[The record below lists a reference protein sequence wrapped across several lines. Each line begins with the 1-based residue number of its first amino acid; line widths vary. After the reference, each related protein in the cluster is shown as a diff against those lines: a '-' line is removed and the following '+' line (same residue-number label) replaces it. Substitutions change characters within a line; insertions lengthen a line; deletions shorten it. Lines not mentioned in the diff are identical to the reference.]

1 MPNSCEIIYAGWRR
15 EMMGQRRLRRRRRR
29 SRWYHSDDDDD
40 DDVTPASSKASSGG
54 GEDGNSSDAAPIF
67 FVFCVLPSSMLLPA
81 EGASFG
87 ESGPA
92 AGGLA
97 EDRGAAGTNDHR
109 LGVAEHRRDLVA
121 SGTLDVHEVRVGTL
135 YQPLQFAFPLLLF
148 DGWVEK
154 IFRERHDDCCSC
166 SCC

>member
-1 MPNSCEIIYAGWRR
+1 
-15 EMMGQRRLRRRRRR
+15 
-29 SRWYHSDDDDD
+29 
-40 DDVTPASSKASSGG
+40 
-54 GEDGNSSDAAPIF
+54 
-67 FVFCVLPSSMLLPA
+67 MLLPT

>member
-1 MPNSCEIIYAGWRR
+1 
-15 EMMGQRRLRRRRRR
+15 MMGQRGLRRRRRR
-29 SRWYHSDDDDD
+29 PRWCDSDDD
-40 DDVTPASSKASSGG
+40 DDVTPASSKASRGG
-54 GEDGNSSDAAPIF
+54 GEDGNSPDAAP
-67 FVFCVLPSSMLLPA
+67 VFCVLPSSMLLPA

-97 EDRGAAGTNDHR
+97 EDRGAAGTNDDR
-109 LGVAEHRRDLVA
+109 LGAAEHRRDLVA
-121 SGTLDVHEVRVGTL
+121 TGTLDVHEVRVGTL

-154 IFRERHDDCCSC
+154 IFRERHDDDCCCCCTCCLEERFLTNSC
-166 SCC
+166 KF